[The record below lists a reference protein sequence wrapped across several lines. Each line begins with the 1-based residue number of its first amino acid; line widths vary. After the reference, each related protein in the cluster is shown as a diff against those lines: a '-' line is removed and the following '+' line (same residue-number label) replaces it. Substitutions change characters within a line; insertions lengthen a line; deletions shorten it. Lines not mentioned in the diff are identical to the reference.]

1 MSNQYNLYNL
11 EALFK
16 QFLVAGIE
24 INTERTDNTN
34 FTDYTDYTD
43 KKERKSLKKIS
54 IKNYLSDLRHFLGW
68 LMLYLKSKYHHLNIN
83 FNAFDSLPTQI
94 EIIKQINDNTVQ
106 EYKSYLTE
114 NKIPIKTINR
124 RLSTLRKFFSFC
136 ISQGWLKENPAK
148 KIENLKTKIKNKDW
162 ELQKKSILNKFQV
175 DLLKENIPQK
185 TVNSFVNDIEEFLNS
200 L

>member
-1 MSNQYNLYNL
+1 MSDQYNLYNI

-16 QFLVAGIE
+16 KFLIAGIE
-24 INTERTDNTN
+24 VSTEKTDNMN
-34 FTDYTDYTD
+34 FTDFTD
-43 KKERKSLKKIS
+43 KTERKSLKKIS

-68 LMLYLKSKYHHLNIN
+68 LILYLKSKHHHLIVN
-83 FNAFDSLPTQI
+83 FSTYDSLPTQI
-94 EIIKQINDNTVQ
+94 EIIKQIDDKIVQ
-106 EYKSYLTE
+106 EYKSYLAE

-148 KIENLKTKIKNKDW
+148 KIENLKIKTKNEDW
-162 ELQKKSILNKFQV
+162 EAQKKLILYKFQV

-185 TVNSFVNDIEEFLNS
+185 TVNSFVNDVEEFLNS